1 MLDSTVQTFAE
12 GISAQA
18 SVGPG
23 LPGQPPV
30 QNTLSPHFTRYVFE
44 STRALLLKEVEKLE
58 ADIHEEM
65 GNLREELATGEVSLI
80 NAFDNAVAKIKA
92 HLHIFKT
99 IQPPTT
105 K

>member
-1 MLDSTVQTFAE
+1 MLDSTVQSFAE
-12 GISAQA
+12 GITAQA

-23 LPGQPPV
+23 APGQGPV
-30 QNTLSPHFTRYVFE
+30 QNTLSPHFTRYVLE
-44 STRALLLKEVEKLE
+44 ATRGLLLGEVAKLE
-58 ADIHEEM
+58 TGIHEEM
-65 GNLREELATGEVSLI
+65 GNLREELATGEVSLV

-99 IQPPTT
+99 IQPPTS